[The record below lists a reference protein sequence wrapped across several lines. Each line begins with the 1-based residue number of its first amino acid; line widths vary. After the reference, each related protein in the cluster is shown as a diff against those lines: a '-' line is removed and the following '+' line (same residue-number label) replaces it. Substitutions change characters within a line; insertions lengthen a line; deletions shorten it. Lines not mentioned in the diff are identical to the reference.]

1 MILTLLQLAFKY
13 GIQSTTITKEESF
26 DIPKKDVIYFI
37 DKTGLTI
44 INNETEST
52 EEYIAAKT
60 NMTITIKPTDGTQA
74 ELKYAYFPINFT
86 EYDYNLTIIT
96 NQEDFYFT
104 NDSSL
109 IKTRNFFVFIKV
121 DQEKPDFTFVNNTL
135 VHIYGIEKNL
145 TDTNTGLLTEY
156 ITIINILSYRK
167 IFLILNEAVY
177 LRPGF
182 GSIEL
187 KASQPI
193 TRETFGS
200 GYFIPHM
207 IEDIEIVSVR
217 NPVPISEKTY
227 YSDTSYDVTI
237 TSTKDVVFYYT
248 LFEKPEEIG
257 TCDEEFI
264 YFRNDQKPF
273 YAGLDSNS
281 KQKNLI
287 ISDKNKTVCGYV
299 IVAAPSYTIENTN
312 FHRYYSTY
320 EQDYRSS
327 FAIKMGPQNIK
338 DFDILYSLPF
348 YPAGDIKFR
357 KSEIIYHTDLITVQS
372 NVTNDY
378 SSTSAL
384 NGYYEYYYRINIPK
398 DGLDLNFDKCTLVF
412 HNGPKF
418 TMVEKGGKEFLGNTG
433 IDVINATSPA
443 FFTIKPLNESETYH
457 ELNLTISNPSE
468 YSFHDIYVIPPN
480 DFNFYVLVHNEDQYK
495 NILTNISAF
504 KRMKFN
510 IEIHNLHSFNHLTWS
525 NKGRYESENE
535 ITKGSI
541 ISRIQYNSG
550 HDLYTKSFSAYR
562 SNKLL

>member
-1 MILTLLQLAFKY
+1 
-13 GIQSTTITKEESF
+13 
-26 DIPKKDVIYFI
+26 
-37 DKTGLTI
+37 
-44 INNETEST
+44 
-52 EEYIAAKT
+52 
-60 NMTITIKPTDGTQA
+60 
-74 ELKYAYFPINFT
+74 
-86 EYDYNLTIIT
+86 
-96 NQEDFYFT
+96 
-104 NDSSL
+104 
-109 IKTRNFFVFIKV
+109 
-121 DQEKPDFTFVNNTL
+121 
-135 VHIYGIEKNL
+135 
-145 TDTNTGLLTEY
+145 
-156 ITIINILSYRK
+156 
-167 IFLILNEAVY
+167 
-177 LRPGF
+177 
-182 GSIEL
+182 
-187 KASQPI
+187 
-193 TRETFGS
+193 
-200 GYFIPHM
+200 M

-227 YSDTSYDVTI
+227 YSDTSYDVTL

-562 SNKLL
+562 SVFRNTSEPFEDEEISGFYKGASSLLRHQKILRPYPDAKEVFQFGNNIAPQYEGGTSLPLSTGVLVAVIVVPIVVGIALMALFICLCCKYCECCNRETQYRGGGRSYGGGGGGGGYGGGGGGGRSSSSSSSSSSGGGVSISFSNSS